1 MGTKEDTKAMTLRLP
16 SETAKDLEATAKVDG
31 VTVSEAVREAIET
44 HIESRRKD
52 TDFRDRLRRSIEENK
67 ELLERLA
74 R

>member
-1 MGTKEDTKAMTLRLP
+1 MSTKEDTKAMTLRLP
-16 SETAKDLEATAKVDG
+16 HETAKDLEATAKVDG

-44 HIESRRKD
+44 HIESRRQD

>member
-1 MGTKEDTKAMTLRLP
+1 MSPKEDTKAMTLRLDN
-16 SETAKDLEATAKVDG
+16 ETAKDLETTAKVDG

-44 HIESRRKD
+44 HIQTRRQD
-52 TDFRDRLRRSIEENK
+52 ADFRERLQRSIEENK